1 MHHELGSTDDIS
13 QLKIYEIGSYTRTLE
28 GWQKMIASI
37 KEGEKHQS
45 FMVYNPLPRFP
56 EILAYEGNAYWVTSD
71 EGVGTILG
79 FRPGHF
85 TTHPPR
91 TTDQVVQPDIGQNHG
106 ASARR
111 NCCERYQEQL

>member
-1 MHHELGSTDDIS
+1 NRLFKLHHELGSTDDIS

-71 EGVGTILG
+71 EGVGTIWAFG
-79 FRPGHF
+79 
-85 TTHPPR
+85 
-91 TTDQVVQPDIGQNHG
+91 
-106 ASARR
+106 
-111 NCCERYQEQL
+111 